1 MPDPAIATPF
11 MKFLARVMSRIVPK
25 LPVDKLPAE
34 HVSSDAQVVAKYC
47 ADPLIYRGG
56 MRTNWA
62 WQFLLNMVCLNFY
75 FIFINQLLISV
86 MCLLCRKTFV
96 SMWTRSSFPI
106 Y

>member
-1 MPDPAIATPF
+1 
-11 MKFLARVMSRIVPK
+11 
-25 LPVDKLPAE
+25 
-34 HVSSDAQVVAKYC
+34 
-47 ADPLIYRGG
+47 